1 MRLQGSSVGAAF
13 RVSTCS
19 PLSILGSC
27 VERATHEPLAQY
39 YSNLATLLPNNIAM
53 TIPPPPPSPPLP
65 RRLAPSPRPSLLANS
80 SVNTVPPGPASS
92 PFRGRRLSYLE
103 AAASQKR
110 PAILHA
116 TPARGAESPT
126 RKSARCGVS
135 LLPASRRDALR
146 AFLPV
151 VDVPRIDGRVV
162 PPPPL
167 PAIGATTV
175 VAANEGSPPSPP
187 TVATA
192 EKPPSKKK
200 TPSTR
205 QKNINKVITTGI
217 SEWARVGTT
226 FGDKVKNIFTTAE
239 FDK

>member
-1 MRLQGSSVGAAF
+1 
-13 RVSTCS
+13 
-19 PLSILGSC
+19 
-27 VERATHEPLAQY
+27 
-39 YSNLATLLPNNIAM
+39 
-53 TIPPPPPSPPLP
+53 
-65 RRLAPSPRPSLLANS
+65 
-80 SVNTVPPGPASS
+80 
-92 PFRGRRLSYLE
+92 
-103 AAASQKR
+103 
-110 PAILHA
+110 
-116 TPARGAESPT
+116 
-126 RKSARCGVS
+126 VS

-175 VAANEGSPPSPP
+175 VAANEGSLPSPP
-187 TVATA
+187 TAATA

-226 FGDKVKNIFTTAE
+226 FGDKIKNNFTTDE
-239 FDK
+239 FDKWEKQWVRQIRSRFQDWSVNSKDLVDNIGLGLRSDTKDDIFVDDDARLCRVTDIRRLSRYHFEDILRVQADGRLVLYFLLNRKGTNVDSVFLTEPFHRKNVGSCIGSARHGHWRCHRHDRWE